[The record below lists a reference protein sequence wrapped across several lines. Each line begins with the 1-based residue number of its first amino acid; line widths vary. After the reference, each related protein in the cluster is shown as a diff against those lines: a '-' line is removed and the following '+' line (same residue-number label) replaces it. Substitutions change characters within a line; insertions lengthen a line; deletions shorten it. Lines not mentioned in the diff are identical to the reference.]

1 MISIKKLVLCIAISC
16 LASVGSA
23 LADTYDL
30 VELYQSALTYDAD
43 IAAAE
48 SAYVA
53 EQEQENIALANLLPQ
68 IDADAS
74 IGHTNDE
81 IKKGPNVSDSYKSTT
96 YGVSLTQ
103 PLFNMPRWY
112 DLSASEYGSSRAEA
126 EFLTAQ
132 QNLILKVSEA
142 YFNVLRAEE
151 DLIASQALETA
162 VKRQYEQAKEQFEVG
177 LIAITDVHEAKASY
191 DSSQTTRI
199 RAEGAL
205 TIARETL
212 SRITGQY
219 AIDLKTLSDTY
230 ETTIDPTDS
239 IESWVNSAIE
249 NNPSVIAAHFNA
261 KALEMGYKSKRAVH
275 YPTLTLTA
283 GFDNTNLDEV
293 KSGIFNNNVETEAE
307 RGTVFINLNLP
318 IYAGGG
324 TSAASKRAR
333 LLSEQAMHQLTAA
346 QRSAEIETRSEFINL
361 RTNSQTVDSL
371 KQNIISRE
379 SALEATREGYNVG
392 TRNIVEVLDAERNYF
407 TALRDYASAR
417 FDFIISSLKLK
428 QAAGTLHE
436 EDLAAINES
445 LILQAN

>member
-1 MISIKKLVLCIAISC
+1 MTSLKKLILCSSISC
-16 LASVGSA
+16 FASVGTA
-23 LADTYDL
+23 MADTYDL
-30 VELYQSALTYDAD
+30 VQLYQSALTYDAET
-43 IAAAE
+43 AAAE
-48 SAYVA
+48 SAYKA
-53 EQEQENIALANLLPQ
+53 EQEQENTALANLLPQ
-68 IDADAS
+68 INANAS
-74 IGHTNDE
+74 KGFIDSE
-81 IKKGPNVSDSYKSTT
+81 VKKGPNPSDSYESTT

-103 PLFNMPRWY
+103 PLFNMPSWY
-112 DLSASEYGSSRAEA
+112 GLSAAEYGSSRAEA
-126 EFLTAQ
+126 DYLAAQ
-132 QNLILKVSEA
+132 QNLILKVAEA

-162 VKRQYEQAKEQFEVG
+162 VKRQYEQAKEQFDVG

-219 AIDLKTLSDTY
+219 ATDLKTLSDTY

-239 IESWVNSAIE
+239 VESWVNSALE
-249 NNPSVIAAHFNA
+249 NNLSVVAARFGVQ
-261 KALEMGYKSKRAVH
+261 ALEMDYKAKRSGH

-283 GFDNTNLDEV
+283 GYEDTNLDEV
-293 KSGIFNNNVETEAE
+293 KVGALGNVETEAE
-307 RGTVFINLNLP
+307 QGSVAINFNLP
-318 IYAGGG
+318 LYSGGA

-333 LLSEQAMHQLTAA
+333 LLSEQAEHQLTAA
-346 QRSAEIETRSEFINL
+346 QRAAEIETRSEFINL

-371 KQNIISRE
+371 QQNIISRE